1 MNIKKDDLKY
11 RDDEISEFSLD
22 ALGLQQEE
30 EETPLTAAGDYGHD
44 HTPTEESDDD
54 DTLMEQPYENKT
66 NDEKTA
72 QGTPNDDGGVPPLEK
87 TPKVEPEP
95 ESEPEPEPEPEP
107 EKTVPIAR
115 LNKEIG
121 KKQALEERLQQM
133 EATLQQQQQQ
143 QVVEPQEVTIDPATF
158 SKMSEALLDGKSE
171 DAMTLFA
178 DMMKS
183 VASTAAQNA
192 VSESQQYA
200 QKVSQVNLAQSTQ
213 AELLQ
218 QTAHEMVNRYSV
230 LDDQSTEFNADLLE
244 KVIDLRDDLIGSG
257 RFHPHV
263 ALERAAALVM
273 MESGVSATL
282 EPSVAPQPIQ
292 TAPATKK
299 VDIAAK
305 VAKAAQQP
313 SRIGGETA
321 SGGEAKKLDVGG
333 MTDSEF
339 DSLTADE
346 LRRMRGDFI

>member
-22 ALGLQQEE
+22 ALGLHAEE
-30 EETPLTAAGDYGHD
+30 EEAPLSAEGDYGHE
-44 HTPTEESDDD
+44 HTPTDESDDD
-54 DTLMEQPYENKT
+54 DTLMEQPYENKA
-66 NDEKTA
+66 NVEETA
-72 QGTPNDDGGVPPLEK
+72 QDTPNDDGSIPPVEK
-87 TPKVEPEP
+87 TSEVEPEVVP
-95 ESEPEPEPEPEP
+95 EVEVQPEP

-133 EATLQQQQQQ
+133 EAALEQQQQQ
-143 QVVEPQEVTIDPATF
+143 QVVEPQEVTIDPTTF
-158 SKMSEALLDGKSE
+158 AKMSEALLDGKSD

-183 VASTAAQNA
+183 VADTAAQNA
-192 VSESQQYA
+192 VSQSQQYA
-200 QKVSQVNLAQSTQ
+200 QQVSQVSLTQSTQ

-218 QTAHEMVNRYSV
+218 QTAHEMVSSYSV
-230 LDDQSTEFNADLLE
+230 LDDQSADFNGDLLE
-244 KVIDLRDDLIGSG
+244 KVIDLRDDFIASG

-263 ALERAAALVM
+263 ALERAAKLIM
-273 MESGVSATL
+273 MESGISATS
-282 EPSVAPQPIQ
+282 EPIVAPPPVQA
-292 TAPATKK
+292 APATKK

-321 SGGEAKKLDVGG
+321 SGGESKKLDIGG